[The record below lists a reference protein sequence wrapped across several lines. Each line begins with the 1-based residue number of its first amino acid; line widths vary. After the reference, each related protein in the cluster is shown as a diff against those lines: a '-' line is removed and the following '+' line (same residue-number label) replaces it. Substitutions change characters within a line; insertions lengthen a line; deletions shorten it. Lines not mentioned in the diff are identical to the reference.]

1 MKRVKLTEMVEKAE
15 LFTRRNSPAILTGF
29 AIVGLISTAVMAYK
43 AGRKADVILK
53 EKKRDMRDIRP
64 GDTAAKRAV
73 TKETVKELA
82 PIVAPVIIMGA
93 ATGACVIGAQSVSN
107 RRIAALSAAY
117 TLSETTVKSL
127 TSKTEELIGE
137 RKLQTIKD
145 AVVKD
150 KLDKTAIPS
159 EDKIIV
165 TGNGN
170 VLCKDSYSGRFFYSN
185 AEKIR
190 QAACTLSMNVFSD
203 MYVALNEFYD
213 LLGLEHIPLGDD
225 LGWNADDLTG
235 SGIPVTITA
244 LVTDD
249 GRPCLCVEYDV
260 SVRADYRNL
269 H

>member
-1 MKRVKLTEMVEKAE
+1 MKRTKLTDMLEKAE
-15 LFTRRNSPAILTGF
+15 VFTRKNSPAILTGF

-43 AGRKADVILK
+43 AGLKADEILK
-53 EKKRDMRDIRP
+53 EKRRDMRDTRP
-64 GDTAAKRAV
+64 GDKNAKRAV
-73 TKETVKELA
+73 MKETVKELA
-82 PIVAPVIIMGA
+82 PVVAPTIIMGV

-127 TSKTEELIGE
+127 TSKAEELIGE

-150 KLDKTAIPS
+150 KLDKTPVPA

-165 TGNGN
+165 TGNGT

-190 QAACTLSMNVFSD
+190 QAGCELSMQIMGD
-203 MYVALNEFYD
+203 MYVSLNEFYD
-213 LLGLEHIPLGDD
+213 LIGLEQIPLGDE
-225 LGWNADDLTG
+225 LGWNVDDLPR
-235 SGIPVTITA
+235 SGLPITITA
-244 LVTDD
+244 LVTED
-249 GRPCLCVEYDV
+249 GRPCLCVEYDI
-260 SVRADYRNL
+260 SVRADYRCL